1 MAEVKRLFAQR
12 SLVEVKVKRLQ
23 EQLVD
28 RDGTIR
34 PSLAR
39 VKLYESELQFLY
51 QEYQREYGEIL
62 SAIPEER
69 FSDLDEDYQSFEDLH
84 FDACVLVETMLLSFP
99 TTDNRYQHSRASS
112 TNYFPATTVPR
123 WRTPLVRSRSPSP
136 TTEQSVPIP
145 DVMEEPNTS
154 PLRKHSLEKQLFP
167 VQANEVKVSSS
178 AIKPIL
184 SVQPPSAEG
193 SAKLNPECGPA
204 LVRSEGDLAEVIQCK
219 SAPTPIVPPS
229 DVPTLQ
235 KFPCEERV
243 ASAEDFAKKLNH
255 VCGPALVRSE
265 CDLAEVIKS
274 KSAALPIVPPSD
286 VPPLQKFPR
295 EERVPSAEASV
306 HPVCGPALD
315 RSDGDLAEVIQCK
328 SAPTPIVPPSVAPM
342 LQKCLR
348 EENVP
353 IQREEVPTKH
363 EQPAHR
369 EEDSTHRG
377 KVPTWSEEVTTVA
390 YEDTSNPPCKLRKHP
405 ANPAKTTPEDFHVGN
420 KSTQFVDSLS
430 NIPSCEATNPIP
442 VPINLV
448 GIHPKST
455 PFQRATGCGA
465 LPKSFLM
472 PPSFHPPPR
481 LASMPTDV
489 PKILQNPAASSQSFQ
504 CTTGSRPVLQR
515 FPCVGGFRT
524 IPIKFPRAIG
534 LCLVAKRFPCRTRF
548 RPAIPSRLVGFHP
561 TPQRFPCVAGCIP
574 ALKHSSNLIESN
586 SGVKPFQRVARFRP
600 ASKQLSHL
608 TGFRRTPQRFPCVA
622 GSIPALKYSSSLT
635 GSNSIEK
642 PFQRVFPDMA
652 GFPPVMK
659 QPSSVMGYQPVSQG
673 FPVASEFHLVAK
685 KFQCVAKIHPI
696 RKQQSCATGP
706 RSVLKRFP
714 PSVGSHPAPKKP
726 PDVTGIPPPVPKPP
740 DVPGIPPPVPNSFR
754 LPIEMNP
761 VLMFL
766 LPTGIP
772 PVIKL
777 ALPSTKMSARFKPI
791 RMSADIPPISKP
803 ILKMNETCLKHPCPL
818 STGSHSVSK
827 WLRCPTTIPPIA
839 RSIPTIA
846 EIHPAKEPNPMPT
859 GKRPVLSEAPNLRFT
874 KKMMPPVNP
883 TGDSMQAHIKS
894 RPEKPPNEAPMRRRA
909 SEAIPECVSRTHPP
923 EDVHQAVSK
932 LSICGVCLFPIL
944 AQSGFPSLPLK
955 SPTQNDIVLDEFFVL
970 TVVNEFS

>member
-1 MAEVKRLFAQR
+1 MAEVERLFAER
-12 SLVEVKVKRLQ
+12 SLVEARVKQLQ
-23 EQLVD
+23 EKLNA
-28 RDGTIR
+28 RDDAIR

-39 VKLYESELQFLY
+39 VKQYDNELQCY
-51 QEYQREYGEIL
+51 YKKYQRVYGELL
-62 SAIPEER
+62 SAFPAER
-69 FSDLDEDYQSFEDLH
+69 FAELDADCERFEEIH
-84 FDACVLVETMLLSFP
+84 FDACVLVETLLLSFP
-99 TTDNRYQHSRASS
+99 TTDNRYQHSRASPS
-112 TNYFPATTVPR
+112 SCFTAPR
-123 WRTPLVRSRSPSP
+123 WRSRSPSP
-136 TTEQSVPIP
+136 TTEQAVPIP
-145 DVMEEPNTS
+145 DVMKQPNTS
-154 PLRKHSLEKQLFP
+154 PPRVHSPEKQLFP
-167 VQANEVKVSSS
+167 AQANEVK
-178 AIKPIL
+178 
-184 SVQPPSAEG
+184 
-193 SAKLNPECGPA
+193 
-204 LVRSEGDLAEVIQCK
+204 
-219 SAPTPIVPPS
+219 
-229 DVPTLQ
+229 
-235 KFPCEERV
+235 KFPCEER
-243 ASAEDFAKKLNH
+243 APSNEKK
-255 VCGPALVRSE
+255 C
-265 CDLAEVIKS
+265 
-274 KSAALPIVPPSD
+274 LPIMCNPPIEKKI
-286 VPPLQKFPR
+286 PPTV
-295 EERVPSAEASV
+295 E
-306 HPVCGPALD
+306 
-315 RSDGDLAEVIQCK
+315 
-328 SAPTPIVPPSVAPM
+328 
-342 LQKCLR
+342 KC
-348 EENVP
+348 
-353 IQREEVPTKH
+353 QREE
-363 EQPAHR
+363 
-369 EEDSTHRG
+369 
-377 KVPTWSEEVTTVA
+377 
-390 YEDTSNPPCKLRKHP
+390 
-405 ANPAKTTPEDFHVGN
+405 FHVGN
-420 KSTQFVDSLS
+420 ESTQFVDNVS
-430 NIPSCEATNPIP
+430 NIPSCEATNPIPVPINLVGNDPNPIP

-561 TPQRFPCVAGCIP
+561 TPQRFPCVAGSIP

-696 RKQQSCATGP
+696 REQPSCAIGP

-714 PSVGSHPAPKKP
+714 PSVVSHPEREKPSDETGILPPVPKPPDVTGIPSPVSKP
-726 PDVTGIPPPVPKPP
+726 PDVTGIPPPVPK
-740 DVPGIPPPVPNSFR
+740 SFR
-754 LPIEMNP
+754 LPSEMNP
-761 VLMFL
+761 VLMLL

-772 PVIKL
+772 PVCKQ
-777 ALPSTKMSARFKPI
+777 ALPSIEMPARFKPI
-791 RMSADIPPISKP
+791 RMSAGIPPISKP
-803 ILKMNETCLKHPCPL
+803 ALQMSEICPTKHPRPVP
-818 STGSHSVSK
+818 TGIHPVSK

-839 RSIPTIA
+839 RSIPKIA
-846 EIHPAKEPNPMPT
+846 GIHPVSEPNPMPT
-859 GKRPVLSEAPNLRFT
+859 GKRPVLREAPNKRLT
-874 KKMMPPVNP
+874 KKMIPPVNP
-883 TGDSMQAHIKS
+883 TGDFKQPNTKS
-894 RPEKPPNEAPMRRRA
+894 RPEKPPDGAPMRRRA

-923 EDVHQAVSK
+923 EDVHQVVSK
-932 LSICGVCLFPIL
+932 L
-944 AQSGFPSLPLK
+944 
-955 SPTQNDIVLDEFFVL
+955 
-970 TVVNEFS
+970 